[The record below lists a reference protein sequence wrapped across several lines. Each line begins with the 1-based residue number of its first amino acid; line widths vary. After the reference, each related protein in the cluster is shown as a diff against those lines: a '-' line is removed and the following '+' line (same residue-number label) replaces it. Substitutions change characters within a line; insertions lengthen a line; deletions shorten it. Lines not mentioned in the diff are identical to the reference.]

1 MSTNATCR
9 ERIFRRYRRA
19 RLKARFRNV
28 VRIRFAPPRL
38 KLRVETVAMLVAIS
52 MCVAGASLAK
62 AAEPATSG
70 EGKMDTAQP
79 AIVRD
84 AMDAAEWAAKWL
96 SSNGYKGDF
105 TIESLRISTAFSTS
119 RLRAASPSRA
129 GSSHTI
135 SACKCS
141 HLAPMWVRPSAAS
154 GTGNGGAMIMTPK
167 RKLHWLFG

>member
-1 MSTNATCR
+1 
-9 ERIFRRYRRA
+9 
-19 RLKARFRNV
+19 
-28 VRIRFAPPRL
+28 
-38 KLRVETVAMLVAIS
+38 MLVAIS

-105 TIESLRISTAFSTS
+105 TIESLKDIDRFFDEQAPGGKPKPRGLLSHHFGMQMFALGAYVGETIRRQRDGEWRGNDNDPEAEITLAVRLKSGVIFWPTQPVLKRIMNGPEDAIYPYGVLILQDSDK
-119 RLRAASPSRA
+119 
-129 GSSHTI
+129 G
-135 SACKCS
+135 
-141 HLAPMWVRPSAAS
+141 APKDSD
-154 GTGNGGAMIMTPK
+154 
-167 RKLHWLFG
+167 